1 MNCSFCQMPEGPK
14 NKQLTADKVSICK
27 TCAERAHEILR
38 ERKKISRTGLLVPTD
53 MKAELDRYVIG
64 QEEAKRTLAVAAY
77 NHYKRLGREATEL
90 VEITKSNVLI
100 WGPSGSG
107 KTYLIQTLA
116 TLLDVPFVTADATT
130 LTKAGY
136 IGEDVE
142 SVLQLLL
149 ERADGDIKKAER
161 GIIYIDEVDKLA
173 SNGDRKD
180 PGGRS
185 VQEALLKMMEDRDV
199 KLSIGSQLQP
209 KTVTLNTKN
218 ILFIFGGAFVDM
230 IDSKGNKE
238 DKVVGFLRENKTT
251 MKKKSPGHEEF
262 IKYGLIPEFMGRIPI
277 IAKLNPLLKEDLR
290 DIMTKPKNAVVKQ
303 YQALFEMDGI
313 ALIFEDNAID
323 YIAEQALQKKTG
335 ARGLKSIIE
344 SKMLEMM
351 YEIPG
356 KSEDKS
362 LLVTLDMLVEE
373 EMQTA
378 N

>member
-1 MNCSFCQMPEGPK
+1 
-14 NKQLTADKVSICK
+14 
-27 TCAERAHEILR
+27 
-38 ERKKISRTGLLVPTD
+38 
-53 MKAELDRYVIG
+53 
-64 QEEAKRTLAVAAY
+64 
-77 NHYKRLGREATEL
+77 
-90 VEITKSNVLI
+90 
-100 WGPSGSG
+100 
-107 KTYLIQTLA
+107 
-116 TLLDVPFVTADATT
+116 
-130 LTKAGY
+130 
-136 IGEDVE
+136 
-142 SVLQLLL
+142 
-149 ERADGDIKKAER
+149 
-161 GIIYIDEVDKLA
+161 
-173 SNGDRKD
+173 
-180 PGGRS
+180 
-185 VQEALLKMMEDRDV
+185 MEDRDV